1 MIKALKT
8 WFTKY
13 ELYML
18 VLLKPLGVWGVG
30 LLALIDAS
38 SIAIPI
44 DPIVAVYVWNHRS
57 HFLFYCLSAAL
68 GSALGSLVPYFVGRA
83 GGELFLLKR
92 INRER
97 FEKLRDRF
105 ERQEFLAIMI
115 PAMMP
120 PGTPI
125 KLFEF
130 SAGVFE
136 MKPLWYTS
144 AVFSG
149 RFLRFT
155 IVALLTLKYGPDIV
169 HIAMAAFTKH
179 LAIILELL
187 GLLLLAVLIVVLRK
201 KWARRR
207 NMAASN
213 GAVISDDEETL
224 P

>member
-13 ELYML
+13 EIYLL
-18 VLLKPLGVWGVG
+18 ALLKPLGVWGVG
-30 LLALIDAS
+30 VLALIDAS

-44 DPIVAVYVWNHRS
+44 DPIVAVYAWNNRS
-57 HFLFYCLSAAL
+57 HFILYCLSAAL
-68 GSALGSLVPYFVGRA
+68 GSAIGSLVPYFVGRA

-97 FEKLRDRF
+97 FEKMRDRF

-120 PGTPI
+120 PPTPI

-136 MKPLWYTS
+136 MKPLLFAS

-149 RFLRFT
+149 RFLRFLV
-155 IVALLTLKYGPDIV
+155 VALLTLRYGPDII
-169 HIAMAAFTKH
+169 HIAMATFTKH
-179 LAIILELL
+179 LNVLL
-187 GLLLLAVLIVVLRK
+187 DAVGLVVLVILIVILRK
-201 KWARRR
+201 MWAKR
-207 NMAASN
+207 NASVT
-213 GAVISDDEETL
+213 ADDDDGQTI
-224 P
+224 